1 MVNIVVAPLILVAA
15 FAVSY
20 VLRPVLRRGWSGI
33 EDVTD
38 QEWVM
43 GRQHLVLFAGF
54 LVALLW
60 LWLVSPPA
68 HNQETIL
75 LFIAFAACGFS
86 LRGIVSGTRHRGSW
100 WLLLV
105 GVWFLHWCAVPS
117 RLESVIVVTHRG
129 CVMARG
135 CWCGTLW
142 LSC

>member
-75 LFIAFAACGFS
+75 LFIAFATWHSVWNAAP
-86 LRGIVSGTRHRGSW
+86 RV
-100 WLLLV
+100 LV
-105 GVWFLHWCAVPS
+105 APVGGVWFLHWCAVPS

>member
-20 VLRPVLRRGWSGI
+20 VLRPVLRRGRSGI

-105 GVWFLHWCAVPS
+105 VFGFYTGVLCLLGWRVS
-117 RLESVIVVTHRG
+117 
-129 CVMARG
+129 
-135 CWCGTLW
+135 
-142 LSC
+142 

>member
-1 MVNIVVAPLILVAA
+1 MMSILITFLILTAA
-15 FAVSY
+15 LTVSW

-60 LWLVSPPA
+60 LWLVSPAA

-86 LRGIVSGTRHRGSW
+86 LRGMVSGTRHRGAW

-105 GVWFLHWCAVPS
+105 LFGFYIGVLCLLNWK
-117 RLESVIVVTHRG
+117 VTQ
-129 CVMARG
+129 
-135 CWCGTLW
+135 
-142 LSC
+142 